1 MSSAA
6 SSSVSAYATHHELS
20 SCSESE
26 RTLVDRMRRGQ
37 QRAFDQ
43 FFDAYASRIGAF
55 AARRASLDEQSLED
69 VVQVTMIKAMRGL
82 DGYRGDSEL
91 FTWLCQICRNHLADL
106 RRQTARQPGTQ
117 SFELLTAED
126 RSTPTELVDWSDPLE
141 QCDLDSTRDAVRNAI
156 NQLQTSYA
164 RILGLRYGDEF
175 SVPEIARTLEL
186 TVRATE
192 SRLGRARRAFAAMWN
207 E

>member
-1 MSSAA
+1 MHSVA
-6 SSSVSAYATHHELS
+6 SLSGPACASRRDFVSNPED
-20 SCSESE
+20 E
-26 RTLVDRMRRGQ
+26 RALVDRMRGDQ
-37 QRAFDQ
+37 QQAFDQ
-43 FFDAYASRIGAF
+43 FFDAYAVRIGAF
-55 AARRASLDEQSLED
+55 AARRASLDAQSLED

-164 RILGLRYGDEF
+164 NPRAALWRRVQRAGNCADSRAHGARHRIAPR
-175 SVPEIARTLEL
+175 ARTAG
-186 TVRATE
+186 VRGDVE
-192 SRLGRARRAFAAMWN
+192 
-207 E
+207 